1 MSTSTP
7 STTRAYH
14 IYDDTPESV
23 RPSVASEYHLY
34 DEVPEV
40 RCMGAAEAIS
50 MPFNR
55 LGTAAVSKSLMRVD
69 ADADEHEDTDSDELH
84 SQVWNAFSFLNLNV
98 YVSESSIAPT
108 SSESQTET
116 EAPRA
121 THKLWSEENAY
132 RAAFLGLP
140 ESQQV
145 NLVAQLSPKLLN
157 FDLASPRVVA
167 AR

>member
-14 IYDDTPESV
+14 IYDDTPESA

-108 SSESQTET
+108 SSES
-116 EAPRA
+116 
-121 THKLWSEENAY
+121 
-132 RAAFLGLP
+132 
-140 ESQQV
+140 
-145 NLVAQLSPKLLN
+145 
-157 FDLASPRVVA
+157 
-167 AR
+167 